1 VNPVFKETFS
11 LDKLEA
17 FANKY
22 SIPLI
27 GTFSLETYYAYTEA
41 GLPLLHIFVSTPSS
55 SDHSSLLSLLKPIAE
70 KHKSKL
76 NFATI
81 DATKYGF
88 FTKALNLATDKFPAF
103 VIEDTVSGDTAPF
116 DQDEEI
122 TGQKIEGFVQKYFE
136 LRGKGNVPV
145 QTAGPIRDEL

>member
-1 VNPVFKETFS
+1 MPTPKYHRPLPLVFRTPS
-11 LDKLEA
+11 LT
-17 FANKY
+17 
-22 SIPLI
+22 PQQ
-27 GTFSLETYYAYTEA
+27 A
-41 GLPLLHIFVSTPSS
+41 GLPLLHLFISTPSG

-70 KHKSKL
+70 RYKNAL

-81 DATKYGF
+81 DASKYGF
-88 FTKALNLATDKFPAF
+88 FAKALNLATDKFPAF

-136 LRGKGNVPV
+136 LGGKGNVPV
-145 QTAGPIRDEL
+145 QTVVSFSFGVETLTDNCM